1 MDDIIRIPAAEGPTV
16 EFKLAWSDTAK
27 ESFDAFLNTSGG
39 QVFFGVTDDGD
50 VVGVDNADLVER
62 SIISVFR
69 FAMHPQA
76 DSLCKVTRSSIN
88 GKTVV
93 IAHVLEG
100 ANPPYFVTVSKD
112 QVKSRRCYMRH
123 GSSNFEVNDEELKA
137 LYRKADPTPY
147 ELKPSLEQDLSF
159 TALEKYFT
167 AAGIEFSENKYRVL
181 GLTTPSGFYTNLA
194 FWVSDQSTI
203 QTRVGFFSGTN
214 KATNAG
220 GILTFQGCIVDQY
233 NRIRQLLNNRFGFS
247 YEIAAFDLR
256 RDGTRNEVKEYPE
269 AAIREALVNMFA
281 HRDYSITAP
290 STITCFSDRIELLS
304 FGGLLPGADPEL
316 LRLGASMPRNPMLAD
331 MLLRLSAMEK
341 YGIGIPLMF
350 ASYEPYGLEPK
361 LLEFPRALM
370 IVLPKITLHPEHL
383 NAVEK
388 EVFAFLRRNGPVGR
402 SEIQAALHRSYGST
416 INTLNSMTDKG
427 VIVREGSGRLTRYR
441 IR

>member
-1 MDDIIRIPAAEGPTV
+1 MNDAFQIPAAEGPTV
-16 EFKLAWSDTAK
+16 DFKQTWSDTAK
-27 ESFDAFLNTSGG
+27 ESFNAFLNTSGG
-39 QVFFGVTDDGD
+39 QVFFGVNDNGN
-50 VVGVDNADLVER
+50 VVGVDDADLVER
-62 SIISVFR
+62 SIGSVFR

-76 DSLCKVTRSSIN
+76 STLCRVTRSEIN
-88 GKTVV
+88 GKIVV
-93 IAHVLEG
+93 AAHVIEG
-100 ANPPYFVTVSKD
+100 PNPPYFVTVTKNRT
-112 QVKSRRCYMRH
+112 KSRRCYLRH

-137 LYRKADPTPY
+137 LYRKADPTPH
-147 ELKPSLEQDLSF
+147 ELKPSLEQNLSF
-159 TALEKYFT
+159 ATLEKFFS

-194 FWVSDQSTI
+194 FWVSDQSTV
-203 QTRVGFFSGTN
+203 QTRVGFFSGTD
-214 KATNAG
+214 KASNAG
-220 GILTFQGCIVDQY
+220 GILTFEGCVVDQY

-281 HRDYSITAP
+281 HRDYSIAAP

-304 FGGLLPGADPEL
+304 FGGLLPEADPEL
-316 LRLGASMPRNPMLAD
+316 LRLGASMPRNPMLAE

-350 ASYEPYGLEPK
+350 SSYEPFGMEPK

-370 IVLPKITLHPEHL
+370 IVLPKITLHPDHL
-383 NAVEK
+383 NAVEM
-388 EVFAFLRRNGPVGR
+388 EVFEFLRRNGPAKR
-402 SEIQAALHRSYGST
+402 SEIQAALNRSYGST
-416 INTLNSMTDKG
+416 INTLNSLADKG
-427 VIVREGSGRLTRYR
+427 VIVKEGAGRLTRYR